1 MRMLFI
7 NQFFWPDPAAT
18 SQQLTDLV
26 VSLAARGVE
35 VDVLC
40 GDAGYAGA
48 ASAALNAGS
57 SAPRATVY
65 RVKAGAF
72 TRGKFARVFSYLSF
86 YASAFARGLTLRKP
100 DVVVSMTT
108 PPLISLLGTCIQML
122 RGSRHFIWEQD
133 VYPDIA
139 VDLEHI
145 RKGGLLDRVTGMLA
159 DFSRRRADGV
169 IALGECM
176 RDRLISR
183 GVPADRIF
191 VAEHWANSANIT
203 PMPRPGNPEELVL
216 LYSGNLGLAHDLDTL
231 LGTVLALKDDPR
243 FRFLFVGTGG
253 RRKELTEFC
262 EANRIHTVEMR
273 PFVAR
278 DKLSEGLAAGDIGLV
293 TQQESACGSVVP
305 SKVYGILAAGRP
317 LLFIGPASA
326 TPARIIRRHGCGWH
340 FECGDVEGVQRT
352 LNYLAENRFVVTEA
366 GQRARQALLEFYDL
380 PQSVDRIG
388 DILGAAPRT
397 GQQTR
402 TGAEL
407 PHLEHVRALPN

>member
-7 NQFFWPDPAAT
+7 NQFFWPDSSAT

-26 VSLAARGVE
+26 VGLAARGE
-35 VDVLC
+35 QIEVLC
-40 GDAGYAGA
+40 GDSGGYAEA
-48 ASAALNAGS
+48 AGS
-57 SAPRATVY
+57 VAPNAIVH
-65 RVKAGAF
+65 RVKAAPF
-72 TRGKFARVFSYLSF
+72 TRGKLGRVVSYLSF
-86 YASAFARGLTLRKP
+86 YASAFFRGLTLRRP
-100 DVVVSMTT
+100 DIVVSMTT
-108 PPLISLLGTCIQML
+108 PPLISLLGTCIQIL

-139 VDLEHI
+139 VDLDHI
-145 RKGGLLDRVTGMLA
+145 RAGSLLHRVTGALA
-159 DFSRRRADGV
+159 DFSRRKADGIIV
-169 IALGECM
+169 LGECM

-183 GVPADRIF
+183 GVPAEKIF
-191 VAEHWANSANIT
+191 VAEHWANSTSIQ
-203 PMPRPGNPEELVL
+203 PMERPGNPEELVL

-231 LGTVLALKDDPR
+231 LGTLRALREDTR

-253 RRKELTEFC
+253 RRKALTDFI
-262 EANRIHTVEMR
+262 EANGISSVEMR

-317 LLFIGPASA
+317 LLYIGPASA
-326 TPARIIRRHGCGWH
+326 TPARIIRRHGCGWQ
-340 FECGDVEGVQRT
+340 FEVGDIEGVTRLLKQ
-352 LNYLAENRFVVTEA
+352 LVENRSAVLEA
-366 GQRARQALLEFYDL
+366 GQRARQALLECYDL

-397 GQQTR
+397 GQKTR
-402 TGAEL
+402 AGLEL
-407 PHLEHVRALPN
+407 SPLKPVRPLPN